1 MIVCAFKA
9 NSPDNIGHVQ
19 GKECMKMAFEIC
31 HEVKDNRHNMIEYK
45 KGYSL
50 RVYSLI
56 TQVAEQSDR

>member
-1 MIVCAFKA
+1 MILCAFKA
-9 NSPDNIGHVQ
+9 NSPDNMGHNQ

-31 HEVKDNRHNMIEYK
+31 HEVKEYK

-56 TQVAEQSDR
+56 TQVAEQSDQ